1 MASTMSGTTPLVNMG
16 CSSLWT
22 PYKDLQQAVEAVLV
36 HRDVEA
42 VADFVAALRRHR
54 RDFAVL
60 LENPARCPQHRDA
73 VSRAPQEGIAVSG
86 KSTPLLLPQ
95 DVVGEALLL
104 SDMLDLNELAALELV
119 LAAQQQLPLFPELTR
134 GLVAVLLYYDGRRAL
149 VNALRTLVQ
158 VTEGRTWTVG
168 LNADVLATVT
178 KYTNGLRDED
188 GVLKRALDLLD
199 RFDLA
204 RELEML
210 QRNRALGPPR
220 YRRQVLDMIQETQQS
235 LAEVVFCWACQTPLS
250 KRDALNVVRFLA
262 ERARTAGDGALDS
275 VSLTLLMA
283 LLYALDPEPLL
294 RDVELA
300 LALHRELTAPRQAWK
315 LESLRTIA
323 QFAWALT
330 LSALSQLPAT
340 ANLEPDLVACLE
352 EEERITETAI
362 EAKVFTVLR
371 QLVVRSP
378 SLHREEFFL
387 KRMHNLLADF
397 ITLMPLKLKELRT
410 QGDETARILSTYEQ
424 DGRAPPE
431 NLPRCFEQLLELVT
445 ELYAQDPLNL
455 HLADEYWLEG
465 SDGDK
470 RQLSKFVRLAGDVL
484 PAPLFVPYVSAL
496 SSLARTPIGAWHCF
510 QLLKSNGKLAGAQWS
525 PVSWDHF
532 FGSLH
537 EYYKCLCQDGPS
549 EHYRTRTV
557 SPLEL
562 RALVAMLQLLETV
575 VRHADPN
582 KGSHAD
588 QEKVHHAD
596 MVKLAL
602 AEHPQHG
609 PLALLAGLLGCAVP
623 PELKAALLRALAA
636 FATSPE
642 LAPRIWQ
649 LLSPCLSG
657 LHAELEEVES
667 RNEEFPITAA
677 LLVLLAALFDHPP
690 GPGASLFLQH
700 VHEAVFLRLPA
711 RAYRHPNEKWQL
723 AAACL
728 RVLGKPC
735 VEVQLLELL
744 EAGGALSLLLQL
756 LDEAVGELGD
766 PAEASLCALQ
776 LLERAM
782 HLPFRDR
789 PGCSLHRLLLTSTNP
804 RTEHPDCGRVLA
816 TYVTHGSLLPRHA
829 LAAARILLQLCMEPS
844 LSNQLVAV
852 FQADRVQVLVHGFA
866 EALEASTLDMPAGRE
881 DSWSADEVRAVTAAT
896 LLQLLLVCLQ
906 QPEQPGLAQLLLLG
920 SERGS
925 LQEPGVG
932 GQARTCLHALLA
944 LLERPTNSTQ
954 QHGAGTLLALGYRLL
969 WTLCSRPTCGGDT
982 ALRFLRSSR
991 DFFAQ
996 HLELSHRPPL
1006 AQAWFLRLLALEL
1019 RLAAKHGPRS
1029 HGQRLVRL
1037 LLRDRRLLR
1046 MLDSAALPAADP
1058 VKSRSTTWECM
1069 EPSQVEALLSSLE
1082 QRDPLGGPPQL
1093 DVAALHQRLL
1103 DASHALLALGHKE
1116 MVERDLQRGW
1126 PATAWESGIRAFQEH
1141 KTEEKLHS
1149 EMRAVLQAALERN
1162 AERERAYVARQAFS
1176 AWQQLASV
1184 LVVCWASLLDAQ
1196 LLLELAHELLLPSRP
1211 LSEQSPAA
1219 ELLLLIVTALRQ
1231 RSLAAADQ
1239 VSPPSV
1245 LALTRSLLQS
1255 LVVSGSGQQRL
1266 RAHLYSALLHL
1277 LLGWRGSGERAALAQ
1292 LVRSCMQPLHELLCR
1307 DVTAS
1312 HEVTQMMAL
1321 CVLDALVSLDASSW
1335 LEHLARGG
1343 HLLHLAAASPS
1354 TRPHLRE
1361 ARLALLARLASSG
1374 GARTLLEAG
1383 LESQLSSPQFLR
1395 AEGPITGGSKSAVRL
1410 LLALAATLG
1419 PRWGAPQLVT
1429 HREPLAEMLV
1439 QRDPLA
1445 AQLVARLGRPPP
1457 LPLREQ
1463 ALALLAAA
1471 TDEPPLAVP
1480 LLVLACAGGEDE
1492 PHPDEALL
1500 ARLLRRWATRDD
1512 QPLHTELLERTVY
1525 LLWRGRRKSPLGPDA
1540 RAALTD
1546 CAEPLNNR
1554 SKFCQALV
1562 RRLQRMALN
1571 AAPPT

>member
-1 MASTMSGTTPLVNMG
+1 MSSTTPLVNMG

-54 RDFAVL
+54 RDFAAL

-73 VSRAPQEGIAVSG
+73 VSRAPQEGIVVSG
-86 KSTPLLLPQ
+86 KSTPQHLPQ

-104 SDMLDLNELAALELV
+104 SDMLKLNELAALELV

-178 KYTNGLRDED
+178 KYTYGLRDED
-188 GVLKRALDLLD
+188 RVLARALHLLGD
-199 RFDLA
+199 FDLA
-204 RELEML
+204 GELDML
-210 QRNRALGPPR
+210 QQNRALGPPR

-250 KRDALNVVRFLA
+250 KSDALAVVHLLA
-262 ERARTAGDGALDS
+262 KRARTAGDGALDS

-283 LLYALDPEPLL
+283 LLYAMDPAPLL

-300 LALHRELTAPRQAWK
+300 LALHRELTTTPQQTWT
-315 LESLRTIA
+315 LEPLLSIA
-323 QFAWALT
+323 QFAWALS
-330 LSALSQLPAT
+330 LSALSQLPAA
-340 ANLEPDLVACLE
+340 ANLEPDLAACLE
-352 EEERITETAI
+352 EDERIVDTAI
-362 EAKVFTVLR
+362 EAQVFTVLR

-378 SLHREEFFL
+378 LLHREEFFL
-387 KRMHNLLADF
+387 KKMHNLLADF
-397 ITLMPLKLKELRT
+397 ITLMPLKLKDLRN
-410 QGDETARILSTYEQ
+410 QGDETARILSTYAQ
-424 DGRAPPE
+424 DGQAPPE
-431 NLPRCFEQLLELVT
+431 HLPRYFEHLLELVT
-445 ELYAQDPLNL
+445 ELYAQDPLHL

-465 SDGDK
+465 FDGDK

-484 PAPLFVPYVSAL
+484 PPPLFVPYVSAL
-496 SSLARTPIGAWHCF
+496 SSLARTPIGAQNCF
-510 QLLKSNGKLAGAQWS
+510 LLLKSNGKLAGAQWS

-537 EYYKCLCQDGPS
+537 DYYNCLRQEGSS

-562 RALVAMLQLLETV
+562 RALVAMLKLLETV
-575 VRHADPN
+575 VHHADPEQAPHTN
-582 KGSHAD
+582 LAR
-588 QEKVHHAD
+588 
-596 MVKLAL
+596 LAL
-602 AEHPQHG
+602 ADHPQHG

-636 FATSPE
+636 FAAAPE

-657 LHAELEEVES
+657 LQAELEEVES
-667 RNEEFPITAA
+667 RNEEFPITAS

-700 VHEAVFLRLPA
+700 VREAVFLRLSA

-735 VEVQLLELL
+735 VEVQLLEHL
-744 EAGGALSLLLQL
+744 EEGGALSLLLQL

-776 LLERAM
+776 LLERAL

-816 TYVTHGSLLPRHA
+816 TYVTHGTLLPRHA

-844 LSNQLVAV
+844 LSGQLVAV

-866 EALEASTLDMPAGRE
+866 EALEASTLELPTGRE
-881 DSWSADEVRAVTAAT
+881 DSWSADEVRAATAAT

-969 WTLCSRPTCGGDT
+969 WALCSRPACGGDT

-996 HLELSHRPPL
+996 HLELTHRPPL

-1058 VKSRSTTWECM
+1058 VKSRNTTWECL

-1093 DVAALHQRLL
+1093 DVAVLHQRLL
-1103 DASHALLALGHKE
+1103 DASHALLALGHKD
-1116 MVERDLQRGW
+1116 MVERDM
-1126 PATAWESGIRAFQEH
+1126 
-1141 KTEEKLHS
+1141 K
-1149 EMRAVLQAALERN
+1149 AVLQAALERN
-1162 AERERAYVARQAFS
+1162 AEREHAYVARQAFG

-1231 RSLAAADQ
+1231 RSLTAADQ

-1266 RAHLYSALLHL
+1266 RAHLYAALLHL
-1277 LLGWRGSGERAALAQ
+1277 LLGWRGGGERAALAQ
-1292 LVRSCMQPLHELLCR
+1292 LVRSCAQPLHELLCR
-1307 DVTAS
+1307 DATAS

-1361 ARLALLARLASSG
+1361 ARLALLARLTASG
-1374 GARTLLEAG
+1374 GARALLEAG

-1410 LLALAATLG
+1410 LLTLAATLG
-1419 PRWGAPQLVT
+1419 PRWGAPMLVT
-1429 HREPLAEMLV
+1429 HREPLAELLV

-1471 TDEPPLAVP
+1471 TDEPSLAVP
-1480 LLVLACAGGEDE
+1480 LLVLACAGGENE
-1492 PHPDEALL
+1492 PHPEEALL
-1500 ARLLRRWATRDD
+1500 ARLLRRWATSDD
-1512 QPLHTELLERTVY
+1512 QAQHTELLERTVY
-1525 LLWRGRRKSPLGPDA
+1525 LLWRGRRKSPLGPDS

-1546 CAEPLNNR
+1546 CAEQLNSR

-1562 RRLQRMALN
+1562 RRLQRMALG
-1571 AAPPT
+1571 AVPPT

>member
-1 MASTMSGTTPLVNMG
+1 MSSTTPLVNMG

-54 RDFAVL
+54 RDFAAL
-60 LENPARCPQHRDA
+60 LENPTRCTQHREA
-73 VSRAPQEGIAVSG
+73 VSRAPQEGITVSG
-86 KSTPLLLPQ
+86 KSTPQLLPE

-104 SDMLDLNELAALELV
+104 SEMLELNELAALELV

-188 GVLKRALDLLD
+188 NVLTRALHLLGS
-199 RFDLA
+199 FDLA
-204 RELEML
+204 HELDVL

-220 YRRQVLDMIQETQQS
+220 YRRLVLDMIQETQQS

-250 KRDALNVVRFLA
+250 KSDASAVVRFLA
-262 ERARTAGDGALDS
+262 QRARTAGDGALDS
-275 VSLTLLMA
+275 VSLILLMA
-283 LLYALDPEPLL
+283 LLYALDPAPLL
-294 RDVELA
+294 RDVELT
-300 LALHRELTAPRQAWK
+300 LALHRELTMPSQSWK
-315 LESLRTIA
+315 LESLLSIA
-323 QFAWALT
+323 QFAWALS
-330 LSALSQLPAT
+330 LRALSQLPAA
-340 ANLEPDLVACLE
+340 ANLEPDLAACLE
-352 EEERITETAI
+352 EEERIADTAI
-362 EAKVFTVLR
+362 EANVFTVLR

-378 SLHREEFFL
+378 LLHREEFFL
-387 KRMHNLLADF
+387 KKMHNLLADF
-397 ITLMPLKLKELRT
+397 ITLMPFKLKELRT
-410 QGDETARILSTYEQ
+410 QGDETARILSSYAQ

-431 NLPRCFEQLLELVT
+431 HLPRYFEHLLELVT
-445 ELYAQDPLNL
+445 ELYAQDPLDL
-455 HLADEYWLEG
+455 HLADEYWLDG
-465 SDGDK
+465 CDGDK

-510 QLLKSNGKLAGAQWS
+510 QLLKNNGKLAGAQWS

-537 EYYKCLCQDGPS
+537 EYYNCLRQEGPS
-549 EHYRTRTV
+549 EHYRTRTI

-575 VRHADPN
+575 VRHADLE
-582 KGSHAD
+582 KVRQADLEKVRHAD
-588 QEKVHHAD
+588 L
-596 MVKLAL
+596 VKLAL
-602 AEHPQHG
+602 ADHPQHG

-623 PELKAALLRALAA
+623 PELKAALLHTLAA
-636 FATSPE
+636 FATAPE

-657 LHAELEEVES
+657 LRAELEEVES

-690 GPGASLFLQH
+690 GPGASLFLQY
-700 VHEAVFLRLPA
+700 VREAVFLRIPA
-711 RAYRHPNEKWQL
+711 RAYRHPSEKWQL

-735 VEVQLLELL
+735 VEVQLLEHL
-744 EAGGALSLLLQL
+744 EEGGALSLLLQF

-776 LLERAM
+776 LLERAL

-816 TYVTHGSLLPRHA
+816 TYVTHGTLFPQHA

-844 LSNQLVAV
+844 SSSQLVAV
-852 FQADRVQVLVHGFA
+852 FQADRVQILVHGFA
-866 EALEASTLDMPAGRE
+866 EALEAPTLELPTGRE

-944 LLERPTNSTQ
+944 LLERPTNPSQ

-969 WTLCSRPTCGGDT
+969 WALCSRPACGGDT

-996 HLELSHRPPL
+996 HLELTHRPPL

-1058 VKSRSTTWECM
+1058 VKSRNTTWECL

-1093 DVAALHQRLL
+1093 DVAVLHQRLL
-1103 DASHALLALGHKE
+1103 DASHALLALGQKD
-1116 MVERDLQRGW
+1116 MVERDM
-1126 PATAWESGIRAFQEH
+1126 
-1141 KTEEKLHS
+1141 K
-1149 EMRAVLQAALERN
+1149 AVLQAALERN
-1162 AERERAYVARQAFS
+1162 AEHERAYVARQAFG

-1231 RSLAAADQ
+1231 RSLTAADQ

-1277 LLGWRGSGERAALAQ
+1277 LLGWRGGGERAALAQ
-1292 LVRSCMQPLHELLCR
+1292 LVRSCAQPLHELLCR
-1307 DVTAS
+1307 DATAS

-1361 ARLALLARLASSG
+1361 ARLALLARLAASG
-1374 GARTLLEAG
+1374 GARALLEAG

-1419 PRWGAPQLVT
+1419 TRWGAPLLVT
-1429 HREPLAEMLV
+1429 HREPLAELLV

-1492 PHPDEALL
+1492 PHPAEALL
-1500 ARLLRRWATRDD
+1500 ARLLRRWATSDD
-1512 QPLHTELLERTVY
+1512 QAQHTELLERTVY

-1546 CAEPLNNR
+1546 CAEPLNSR

-1562 RRLQRMALN
+1562 RRLQRMALS
-1571 AAPPT
+1571 AVPPT